1 MVSRCHVKI
10 DTLTLFHTFNSMTN
24 KTKNIE
30 VIEQSVKA
38 PQSIVH
44 IKHSI
49 TLRQYKIWLILLQK
63 YRDTYEAKLE
73 ADGDGLYSFSKSELD
88 ELLGYEINKDVLKG
102 EFEKI
107 RREPIII
114 NYLEKDK
121 TPVTHGMGFIS
132 EWKIS
137 SKVIRFRIP
146 SFLESVMKGLDQPR
160 AMFQLLNWQI
170 FNHFSGK
177 YEAIIYKL
185 CRDYVGAKNTPY
197 MTIQEFR
204 GYMGLKDG
212 EHEEFKNLSRRIIE
226 GPVKKIN
233 ESDISDITVET
244 NYKTSGRK
252 VLGLYFS
259 VSKKN
264 QSAIPFPELEQNPAF
279 RFAKVHI
286 EAFTQAEYL
295 ALRNPAEI
303 ELCIE
308 RANEYGEGEASKG
321 KEPNYG
327 AIYRKAIAEGWHTSY
342 ADKKAKQEAIEA
354 AKQKEKN
361 KAAVVAQEEAKKS
374 EERKARIEATLT
386 RFSTLSEERKAE
398 LRAAYAATLS
408 DVLRKSFEKQAEQA
422 PMHRLK
428 FAEFFDKQNNK

>member
-1 MVSRCHVKI
+1 MNPAT
-10 DTLTLFHTFNSMTN
+10 D
-24 KTKNIE
+24 IE
-30 VIEQSVKA
+30 VKKEVKA
-38 PQSIVH
+38 PQAVVH

-49 TLRQYKIWLILLQK
+49 SLRQYKIWLVILQK
-63 YRDTYEAKLE
+63 YRDFYESGGIYDENRYYK
-73 ADGDGLYSFSKSELD
+73 FSKKELD
-88 ELLGYEINKDVLKG
+88 ELLGYETTKAELRRDLIALRKEDIILSFTEKG
-102 EFEKI
+102 GEKA
-107 RREPIII
+107 EEY
-114 NYLEKDK
+114 N
-121 TPVTHGMGFIS
+121 GFIS
-132 EWKIS
+132 RARLT
-137 SKVIRFRIP
+137 SKTIAIELP
-146 SFLESVMKGLDQPR
+146 PFLENVMKGLDQPR

-185 CRDYVGAKNTPY
+185 CRDYVGARNTPY

-204 GYMGLKDG
+204 DYMGLKP
-212 EHEEFKNLSRRIIE
+212 HEYPEFKNLNYFVIKK
-226 GPVKKIN
+226 PVDNIN
-233 ESDISDITVET
+233 QSPVSDISIKEIHF
-244 NYKTSGRK
+244 KKSGRS
-252 VLGLYFS
+252 VTGFYFE
-259 VSKKN
+259 VAKKN

-308 RANEYGEGEASKG
+308 RANEYGEGEAGKG

-361 KAAVVAQEEAKKS
+361 KADTVAQEEAKK
-374 EERKARIEATLT
+374 
-386 RFSTLSEERKAE
+386 SEERKAE

-428 FAEFFDKQNNK
+428 FAEFFEKQNNK

>member
-1 MVSRCHVKI
+1 MEKSPVA
-10 DTLTLFHTFNSMTN
+10 
-24 KTKNIE
+24 NIHDDKPQE
-30 VIEQSVKA
+30 VKA
-38 PQSIVH
+38 PQAIVH

-49 TLRQYKIWLILLQK
+49 TLRQYKIWLVILQK
-63 YRDTYEAKLE
+63 YRDLHES
-73 ADGDGLYSFSKSELD
+73 GSVLD
-88 ELLGYEINKDVLKG
+88 EEGFFRFQRKEIDSMLGYEIESSVLKS

-107 RREPIII
+107 RREPIVI

-121 TPVTHGMGFIS
+121 TSVTHGMGFIS

-137 SKVIRFRIP
+137 SKTIKFKLP
-146 SFLESVMKGLDQPR
+146 SFLEGVMKGLDKPL

-170 FNHFSGK
+170 FNHFTGK

-185 CRDYVGAKNTPY
+185 CRDYVGVKNTPY
-197 MTIQEFR
+197 MPIDAFR
-204 GYMGLKDG
+204 EYMGLKP
-212 EHEEFKNLSRRIIE
+212 EEYSEFKILNNYLI
-226 GPVKKIN
+226 KKPIKNIN
-233 ESDISDITVET
+233 ESPISDISIKVQYRTE
-244 NYKTSGRK
+244 GRK
-252 VLGLYFS
+252 TIGLYFV

-308 RANEYGEGEASKG
+308 RANEYGEGEAGKG

-361 KAAVVAQEEAKKS
+361 KAATVAQEEAKKS
-374 EERKARIEATLT
+374 EERKAWIEATLT
-386 RFSTLSEERKAE
+386 RFSTLSEESKAE

-428 FAEFFDKQNNK
+428 FAEFFEKQNNK